1 MGNLGFHRALILCF
15 VMPKKALLFN
25 YTEISLLKGIKSVVK
40 NLREESSLELKVW
53 GKRN

>member
-1 MGNLGFHRALILCF
+1 MGNLGFHRALILYF
-15 VMPKKALLFN
+15 VTQKKVLLFN

-40 NLREESSLELKVW
+40 NLREQNSLELKVW